1 MVIFLWQHFHKHSKW
16 IRNVITQKSWFAAAL
31 AAKAMLCICIT
42 YCWETMSRFF
52 FNDRQQMVNDAIEGV
67 IISSRF
73 HNLARLDTD
82 PAIRVVVRK
91 DWNKSKVAIISG
103 GGSGHEPAHAGFVGK
118 GMLTAA
124 VCGDLFASPSVDA
137 VLNAIVAVT
146 GDRGCLLIV
155 KNYTGDRL
163 NFGLAA
169 EKAKKHGLKV
179 EMVIVGDDI
188 SLPDNKQPRGIAG
201 TVLVHKIAGFAAE
214 QGKSLSDVR
223 DIAQSA
229 CDSIASIGVAMQ
241 TCNLPEQNEE
251 EGRIKS
257 GHVELGLGI
266 HGEPGAS
273 TVASQNSQE
282 TVATLVKHL
291 RKKTG
296 KEARLAVLVNNLGGV
311 SSLEMAIL
319 TKELVHSEMKEQI
332 DYLIGP
338 APLVTALDMK
348 GFSLSAIALNE
359 TFIKA
364 LQADVET
371 AGWHPMVK
379 LHAMPMQ
386 KHSVIHAGTQAKPS
400 ENDTV
405 KALVCRITKTLIEQ
419 EKVLNA
425 LDAKVGDGDTGSTF
439 AQGARDIAQLND
451 DGKLPLN
458 DTAALL
464 ELVGERLAT
473 VMGGS
478 SGVLMSIFFT
488 AAGQKVAKKQKIA
501 DALLFGLDQMKRYG
515 GADLGDR
522 TLIDA
527 LQPALEALKDS
538 DLKAAVKAAQD
549 GAEAT
554 AQMHKANAGRSSYVN
569 SDNLKGV
576 KDPGAVAIAA
586 VFAGLK

>member
-1 MVIFLWQHFHKHSKW
+1 
-16 IRNVITQKSWFAAAL
+16 
-31 AAKAMLCICIT
+31 
-42 YCWETMSRFF
+42 MSRFF
-52 FNDRQQMVNDAIEGV
+52 FNDRKHMVDDAIEGV

-73 HNLARLDTD
+73 RNLTRLDTD

-169 EKAKKHGLKV
+169 ERAKKHGLKV
-179 EMVIVGDDI
+179 EMVIVGDDV

-201 TVLVHKIAGFAAE
+201 TVLVHKIAGYAAE

-223 DIAQSA
+223 DIAQLA
-229 CDSIASIGVAMQ
+229 CDSIASMGVAMQ
-241 TCNLPEQNEE
+241 TCNLPGQNDE

-273 TVASQNSQE
+273 TVDSQNSQK
-282 TVATLVKHL
+282 TIAALVKQL
-291 RKKTG
+291 RKATG
-296 KEARLAVLVNNLGGV
+296 PEARLAVLINNLGGT
-311 SSLEMAIL
+311 SALEMALL
-319 TKELVHSEMKEQI
+319 TKELVHSELKEQI

-338 APLVTALDMK
+338 AALVTALDMK

-359 TFIKA
+359 TFIEA

-371 AGWHPMVK
+371 AGWQPLVK
-379 LHAMPMQ
+379 LEPMPLQ
-386 KHSVIHAGTQAKPS
+386 KHSVIRPGTQVKAS
-400 ENDTV
+400 ENAAV
-405 KALVCRITKTLIEQ
+405 KELIATITHTLIEQ
-419 EKVLNA
+419 EEALNA

-439 AQGARDIAQLND
+439 ALGAREIAQLND

-464 ELVGERLAT
+464 ECVGERLAT

-488 AAGQKVAKKQKIA
+488 ASGQEVAKKQPLA
-501 DALLFGLDQMKRYG
+501 DALLYGLEQMKRYG

-527 LQPALEALKDS
+527 LQPALEALKNS
-538 DLKAAVKAAQD
+538 DLSAAVAAAKK

-554 AQMHKANAGRSSYVN
+554 AQMQKANAGRSSYVN
-569 SDNLKGV
+569 SENLNGV

-586 VFAGLK
+586 VFAAFKN

>member
-1 MVIFLWQHFHKHSKW
+1 
-16 IRNVITQKSWFAAAL
+16 
-31 AAKAMLCICIT
+31 
-42 YCWETMSRFF
+42 MSRFF
-52 FNDRQQMVNDAIEGV
+52 FNDRQQMVSDAIEGV

-169 EKAKKHGLKV
+169 EKAKKYGLKV

-241 TCNLPEQNEE
+241 TCNLPDQNEE
-251 EGRIKS
+251 EGRIKG

-273 TVASQNSQE
+273 TVASQNSQD
-282 TVATLVKHL
+282 TVSTLVKHL
-291 RKKTG
+291 HKKTG

-386 KHSVIHAGTQAKPS
+386 KHNVIREGTHAKPS
-400 ENDTV
+400 DNDTV
-405 KALVCRITKTLIEQ
+405 KALVDRITKTLIEQ

-488 AAGQKVAKKQKIA
+488 AAGQKVANKQKIA
-501 DALLFGLDQMKRYG
+501 DALLFGLEQMKRYG

-527 LQPALEALKDS
+527 LQPALDALKES
-538 DLKAAVKAAQD
+538 GLNAAVKAAQD

-554 AQMHKANAGRSSYVN
+554 AQMQKANAGRSSYVN
-569 SDNLKGV
+569 SDNLQGV

-586 VFAGLK
+586 VFAGIN